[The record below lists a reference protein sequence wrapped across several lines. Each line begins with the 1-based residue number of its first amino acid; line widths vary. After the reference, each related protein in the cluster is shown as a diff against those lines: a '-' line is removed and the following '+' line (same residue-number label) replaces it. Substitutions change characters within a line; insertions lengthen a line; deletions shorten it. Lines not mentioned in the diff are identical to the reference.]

1 MWKEIN
7 SERIAFHGARSLEQR
22 QIWRRKV
29 FYLSE
34 TMALM
39 RIYVECRASLRVAVS
54 VLFNGI
60 LSYSIRSLI
69 T

>member
-22 QIWRRKV
+22 QIWRRRV

-39 RIYVECRASLRVAVS
+39 RISAEQISLRVAIS
-54 VLFNGI
+54 ALSNGI
-60 LSYSIRSLI
+60 LPCNIKSVI